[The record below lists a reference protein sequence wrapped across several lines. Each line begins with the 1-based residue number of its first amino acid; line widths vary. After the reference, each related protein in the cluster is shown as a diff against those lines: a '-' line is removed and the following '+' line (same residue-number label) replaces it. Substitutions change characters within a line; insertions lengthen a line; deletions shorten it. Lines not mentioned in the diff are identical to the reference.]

1 MIAIGTNADGY
12 REIIGCAEG
21 FTESKDSWKEF
32 LDWLKG
38 RGLRGVRMLAG
49 DKSLGMLGAIEE
61 VFPQAKYQRCTV
73 SFYRNVFS
81 KVSKNKRAYVAKML
95 GAIHAQESF
104 EASMR
109 KAGEVAIELRSMKLI
124 ARRQDRR
131 GRSRRNP
138 DLYELPP
145 AALDTDTHEQRH

>member
-1 MIAIGTNADGY
+1 
-12 REIIGCAEG
+12 
-21 FTESKDSWKEF
+21 
-32 LDWLKG
+32 
-38 RGLRGVRMLAG
+38 
-49 DKSLGMLGAIEE
+49 
-61 VFPQAKYQRCTV
+61 
-73 SFYRNVFS
+73 
-81 KVSKNKRAYVAKML
+81 ML